1 MRADGLVIGDK
12 EYQKSSYCN
21 GFPLL
26 GKFIENNIEQL
37 KESYMSKDAD
47 KTLESY
53 IGKENFRQIIQLTEK
68 FHKFGY
74 EYIKDKYK
82 ECSEY
87 LGCNLENCYKF
98 LQSGDLNQKWPKS
111 LNNFINVF
119 KKMREIE
126 NNIEDYKFQNM
137 QLDIE

>member
-53 IGKENFRQIIQLTEK
+53 IGKGNFRQIMQLTEK
-68 FHKFGY
+68 FH
-74 EYIKDKYK
+74 
-82 ECSEY
+82 
-87 LGCNLENCYKF
+87 
-98 LQSGDLNQKWPKS
+98 
-111 LNNFINVF
+111 
-119 KKMREIE
+119 
-126 NNIEDYKFQNM
+126 
-137 QLDIE
+137 